1 MDTFTEEQ
9 WEERLDAIESIALKN
24 IKNGK
29 KKYYLFLDFD
39 GVINIW

>member
-29 KKYYLFLDFD
+29 KYTS
-39 GVINIW
+39 GRERN